1 MKISVWGGGGGP
13 RPEKWF
19 KENVCPNVVY
29 IINIYVQISCR
40 LYFNVNHRV
49 YYPTFSNACFVKQ
62 CRYEFVV
69 ILFRHSYTY
78 NLQFY
83 ISQFIVQARET
94 FDSLYYVLVL
104 DPTSATASG
113 GMNLPR

>member
-1 MKISVWGGGGGP
+1 MKISVLGGP

-29 IINIYVQISCR
+29 ILNIYVQISCI
-40 LYFNVNHRV
+40 LYLNVNHRV
-49 YYPTFSNACFVKQ
+49 YYPTFSNTVRDFVKQ

-94 FDSLYYVLVL
+94 FDSLY
-104 DPTSATASG
+104 
-113 GMNLPR
+113 